1 MQSMIS
7 PIGTENLPAL
17 RSLPTCS
24 TCAEAPPVAAS
35 AAAPP
40 SDAVELSAASR
51 AYNANP
57 EPAGVSPE
65 RLAEVKR
72 QIKDGSYL
80 TDDKLDAVA
89 ERILRDIF
97 QR

>member
-7 PIGTENLPAL
+7 PIGTENVPAL
-17 RSLPTCS
+17 RSPPKS
-24 TCAEAPPVAAS
+24 ATCADAPPAAASVAAP
-35 AAAPP
+35 A

-51 AYNANP
+51 AYSANT

-65 RLAEVKR
+65 RLAEVQR